1 MANQMLEESGE
12 ERDLGVIIDESL
24 KFHRHAAA
32 AVKKANTVLE
42 IIKKSF
48 ITLDTQTLPLLY
60 KSMVRPHLQYGNVIW
75 GPHYKGDQVMVEK
88 VQKRATKL
96 IPCIRHLPYDQRLKI
111 LKLPSLMYRRRR
123 GDMLQTFKI
132 VTNRVNINKD
142 KFLKLNEMQTRG
154 HQYNYGNQCQLNL

>member
-1 MANQMLEESGE
+1 MLEESGE

-24 KFHRHAAA
+24 IDTRQQQLRKQILFWGLL
-32 AVKKANTVLE
+32 KVL
-42 IIKKSF
+42 
-48 ITLDTQTLPLLY
+48 LPWIHKHY
-60 KSMVRPHLQYGNVIW
+60 HYCTNQWRPHKV
-75 GPHYKGDQVMVEK
+75 DQVMVEK

-154 HQYNYGNQCQLNL
+154 HQYKLRKPMSTK